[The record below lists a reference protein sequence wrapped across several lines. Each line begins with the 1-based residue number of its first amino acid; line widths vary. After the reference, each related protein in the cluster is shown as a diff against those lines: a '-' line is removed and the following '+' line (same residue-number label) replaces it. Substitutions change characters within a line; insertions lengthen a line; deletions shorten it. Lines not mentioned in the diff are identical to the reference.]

1 MKLFKFFVWKW
12 LNLLKKW
19 TYFVCQRRI
28 INGSDKRG
36 FFILTYSSLAKRFR
50 IRAVSDLF
58 IVLQRLVLYI
68 EYNWGVAIL
77 LRYWKIG
84 TYFLRN
90 IFSLIF
96 RFFCTFTI
104 LRVKIG
110 AKSLEQPEY
119 LQWTGEIYLML
130 LDFLLSLLLLLKFTD
145 FFNCVLN

>member
-1 MKLFKFFVWKW
+1 MDPTKEF
-12 LNLLKKW
+12 
-19 TYFVCQRRI
+19 
-28 INGSDKRG
+28 
-36 FFILTYSSLAKRFR
+36 FFILAYSSLAKRFR

-119 LQWTGEIYLML
+119 L
-130 LDFLLSLLLLLKFTD
+130 
-145 FFNCVLN
+145 